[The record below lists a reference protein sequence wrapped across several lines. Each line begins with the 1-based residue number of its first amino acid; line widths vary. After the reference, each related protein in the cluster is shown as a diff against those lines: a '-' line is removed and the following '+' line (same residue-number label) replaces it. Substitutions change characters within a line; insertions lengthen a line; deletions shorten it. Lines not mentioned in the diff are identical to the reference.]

1 MSEPLRVAL
10 VAEGPTDKIVIESAI
25 STILGNRAYV
35 LRQLHP
41 EESLAF
47 GPLGTGLGGVYHWC
61 RQAAKRSQGAL
72 RNDPLFVM
80 HDLLVLHLDADVAD
94 CHYSEANIVE
104 TAEDLPCAQPCPPP
118 SATTNPLRKVVLRW
132 AGEIE
137 TPPRTVLCTPSKS
150 SEAWVLKALY
160 PKDKVVAGGNLEC
173 WPEAEARLG
182 QQPLATRIKKT
193 RRDYEARV
201 KDLSEAWPSVEA
213 ALGEARR
220 FGDELRAAIRAL

>member
-1 MSEPLRVAL
+1 
-10 VAEGPTDKIVIESAI
+10 
-25 STILGNRAYV
+25 
-35 LRQLHP
+35 
-41 EESLAF
+41 
-47 GPLGTGLGGVYHWC
+47 
-61 RQAAKRSQGAL
+61 
-72 RNDPLFVM
+72 
-80 HDLLVLHLDADVAD
+80 
-94 CHYSEANIVE
+94 
-104 TAEDLPCAQPCPPP
+104 
-118 SATTNPLRKVVLRW
+118 
-132 AGEIE
+132 
-137 TPPRTVLCTPSKS
+137 
-150 SEAWVLKALY
+150 LY